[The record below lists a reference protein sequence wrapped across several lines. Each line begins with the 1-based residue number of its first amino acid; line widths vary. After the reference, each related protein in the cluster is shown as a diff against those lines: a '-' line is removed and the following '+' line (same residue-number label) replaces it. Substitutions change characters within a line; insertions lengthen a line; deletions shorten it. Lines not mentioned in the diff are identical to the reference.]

1 MNKRKKRT
9 TEERITIVQQIA
21 EGKIS
26 QEAASRQ
33 AGVGTSTI
41 RRWLQTY
48 KAEGVQGL
56 AESRKNRV
64 YSEETK
70 ASAVKAYLSGEGSL
84 SDLCIKYKIRDDH
97 ILREWIK
104 VYNSGKDFKRM
115 HGGSRMKQG
124 RETTQDERY
133 EIVKSCIDSG
143 LDYGATA
150 EKYNVSYQ
158 QVYTWV
164 KKYKELGKPGL
175 EDRRGQRKKYQAPR
189 NEKEALEARIAQL
202 EAENRLLKMERD
214 LLKKVKEL
222 ERRDAFLK

>member
-1 MNKRKKRT
+1 MSKRKKRT

-41 RRWLQTY
+41 RRWLQRY

-97 ILREWIK
+97 ILRDWIK

-124 RETTQDERY
+124 RETTQEERY
-133 EIVKSCIDSG
+133 EIVMACIDSG

-150 EKYNVSYQ
+150 IRYNVSYQ

-164 KKYKELGKPGL
+164 RKYKELGKPGL
-175 EDRRGQRKKYQAPR
+175 EDRRGQRKKDQAPR
-189 NEKEALEARIAQL
+189 SEKEALEARIAQL
-202 EAENRLLKMERD
+202 EAENRLLRMERD

>member
-1 MNKRKKRT
+1 MSKRKKRT

-41 RRWLQTY
+41 RRWLQRY

-97 ILREWIK
+97 ILRDWIK
-104 VYNSGKDFKRM
+104 VYNSGKDFKRQ

-124 RETTQDERY
+124 RETTQEERY
-133 EIVKSCIDSG
+133 EIVMACIDSG

-150 EKYNVSYQ
+150 IRYNVSYQ

-164 KKYKELGKPGL
+164 RKYKELGKPGL
-175 EDRRGQRKKYQAPR
+175 EDRRGQRKKDQQPR
-189 NEKEALEARIAQL
+189 SEKEALEDRIAQL
-202 EAENRLLKMERD
+202 EAENRLLRMERD

>member
-1 MNKRKKRT
+1 MSKRKKRT

>member
-1 MNKRKKRT
+1 MSKRKKRT

-41 RRWLQTY
+41 RRWLQRY

-124 RETTQDERY
+124 RETTQEERY
-133 EIVKSCIDSG
+133 EIVMACIDSG

-164 KKYKELGKPGL
+164 KKYKALGKPGL

>member
-1 MNKRKKRT
+1 MSKRKKRT

-84 SDLCIKYKIRDDH
+84 SDLCIKYIIRDDH

>member
-1 MNKRKKRT
+1 MRDSEIKKHCHHGGSIFMPKSKKNPVS
-9 TEERITIVQQIA
+9 ER
-21 EGKIS
+21 
-26 QEAASRQ
+26 
-33 AGVGTSTI
+33 
-41 RRWLQTY
+41 
-48 KAEGVQGL
+48 
-56 AESRKNRV
+56 RKNRI
-64 YSEETK
+64 YSIETK
-70 ASAVKAYLSGEGSL
+70 EAAVKSYLAGEGSQR
-84 SDLCIKYKIRDDH
+84 DICRRYEIRDHH
-97 ILREWIK
+97 ILRDWIK

-124 RETTQDERY
+124 RETTQEERY
-133 EIVKSCIDSG
+133 EIVMACIDSG

-150 EKYNVSYQ
+150 IQYNVSYQ

-175 EDRRGQRKKYQAPR
+175 EDRRGQRKKDQAPR
-189 NEKEALEARIAQL
+189 SEKEALEARIAQL

>member
-1 MNKRKKRT
+1 MSKRKKRT

-41 RRWLQTY
+41 RRWLQRY

-97 ILREWIK
+97 ILRDWIK
-104 VYNSGKDFKRM
+104 VYNSGKDFKRQ

-124 RETTQDERY
+124 RETTQEERY
-133 EIVKSCIDSG
+133 EIVMACIDSG

-150 EKYNVSYQ
+150 IRYNVSYQ

-164 KKYKELGKPGL
+164 RKYKELGKPGL
-175 EDRRGQRKKYQAPR
+175 EDRRGQRKKDQAPR
-189 NEKEALEARIAQL
+189 SEKEALEARIAQL
-202 EAENRLLKMERD
+202 EAENRLLRMERD
-214 LLKKVKEL
+214 LLKKVKV
-222 ERRDAFLK
+222 RGDASDK

>member
-1 MNKRKKRT
+1 MSKRKKRT

-41 RRWLQTY
+41 RRWLQRY

-97 ILREWIK
+97 ILRDWIK
-104 VYNSGKDFKRM
+104 VYNSGKDFKRQ

-124 RETTQDERY
+124 RETTQEERY
-133 EIVKSCIDSG
+133 EIVMACIDSG

-150 EKYNVSYQ
+150 IRYNVSYQ

-164 KKYKELGKPGL
+164 RKYKELGKPGL
-175 EDRRGQRKKYQAPR
+175 EDRRGQRKKDQAPR
-189 NEKEALEARIAQL
+189 SEKEALEARIAQL
-202 EAENRLLKMERD
+202 EAENRLLRMERD

>member
-1 MNKRKKRT
+1 MSKRKKRT

-41 RRWLQTY
+41 RRWLQRY

-104 VYNSGKDFKRM
+104 VYNSGKDFKRQ

-124 RETTQDERY
+124 RETTQEERY
-133 EIVKSCIDSG
+133 EIVMACIDSG

-150 EKYNVSYQ
+150 IRYNVSYQ

-164 KKYKELGKPGL
+164 RKYKELGKPGL
-175 EDRRGQRKKYQAPR
+175 EDRRGQRKKDQQPR
-189 NEKEALEARIAQL
+189 SEKEALEDRIAQL
-202 EAENRLLKMERD
+202 EAENRLLRMERD

>member
-1 MNKRKKRT
+1 MSKRKKRT

-41 RRWLQTY
+41 RRWLQRY

-104 VYNSGKDFKRM
+104 VYNSGKDFERQ

-124 RETTQDERY
+124 RETTQEERY
-133 EIVKSCIDSG
+133 EIVMACIDSG

>member
-1 MNKRKKRT
+1 M
-9 TEERITIVQQIA
+9 
-21 EGKIS
+21 
-26 QEAASRQ
+26 
-33 AGVGTSTI
+33 
-41 RRWLQTY
+41 
-48 KAEGVQGL
+48 QGL

-70 ASAVKAYLSGEGSL
+70 ALAVKAYLSGEGSL

-104 VYNSGKDFKRM
+104 VYNSGKDFERQ
-115 HGGSRMKQG
+115 HGGNRMKQG
-124 RETTQDERY
+124 RETTQEERY
-133 EIVKSCIDSG
+133 EIVMACIDSG

>member
-1 MNKRKKRT
+1 MSKRKKRT

-41 RRWLQTY
+41 RRWLQRY

-97 ILREWIK
+97 ILRDWIK
-104 VYNSGKDFKRM
+104 VYNSGKDFKRQ

-164 KKYKELGKPGL
+164 KKYKALGKPGL

>member
-1 MNKRKKRT
+1 
-9 TEERITIVQQIA
+9 
-21 EGKIS
+21 
-26 QEAASRQ
+26 
-33 AGVGTSTI
+33 
-41 RRWLQTY
+41 
-48 KAEGVQGL
+48 
-56 AESRKNRV
+56 
-64 YSEETK
+64 
-70 ASAVKAYLSGEGSL
+70 
-84 SDLCIKYKIRDDH
+84 
-97 ILREWIK
+97 
-104 VYNSGKDFKRM
+104 
-115 HGGSRMKQG
+115 MKQG

-189 NEKEALEARIAQL
+189 NEKEALETRIAQL

>member
-1 MNKRKKRT
+1 MSKRKKRT

-41 RRWLQTY
+41 RRWLQRY

-164 KKYKELGKPGL
+164 KKYKAPGL

>member
-1 MNKRKKRT
+1 MSKRKKRT

-41 RRWLQTY
+41 RRWLQRY

-97 ILREWIK
+97 ILRDWIK
-104 VYNSGKDFKRM
+104 VYNSGKDFKRQ

-124 RETTQDERY
+124 RETTQEERY
-133 EIVKSCIDSG
+133 EIVMACIDSG

>member
-1 MNKRKKRT
+1 MSKRKKRT

-41 RRWLQTY
+41 RRWLQRY

-124 RETTQDERY
+124 RDTTQEERY
-133 EIVKSCIDSG
+133 EIVMACIDSG

-164 KKYKELGKPGL
+164 KKYKELGKLGL
-175 EDRRGQRKKYQAPR
+175 EDRRGQRKKDQKPR
-189 NEKEALEARIAQL
+189 SEKEALEERIAQL

-214 LLKKVKEL
+214 LLKKLEEI

>member
-1 MNKRKKRT
+1 MSKRKKRT

-41 RRWLQTY
+41 RRWLQRY

-84 SDLCIKYKIRDDH
+84 SDLCIKYKIRDTH
-97 ILREWIK
+97 ILRDWIK

-124 RETTQDERY
+124 RDTTQEERY
-133 EIVKSCIDSG
+133 EIVMACIDSG

-164 KKYKELGKPGL
+164 KKYKELGKLGL
-175 EDRRGQRKKYQAPR
+175 EDRRGQRKKDQKPR
-189 NEKEALEARIAQL
+189 SEKEALEERIAQL

-214 LLKKVKEL
+214 LLKKLEEI

>member
-1 MNKRKKRT
+1 MPRKKKGT
-9 TEERITIVQQIA
+9 AEERVELIQQIID
-21 EGKIS
+21 GRIS
-26 QEAASRQ
+26 RETASQ
-33 AGVGTSTI
+33 IAMVDESTI
-41 RRWLQTY
+41 REWVRTY
-48 KAEGVQGL
+48 KAEGALGL
-56 AESRKNRV
+56 TDSKKNRV

-70 ASAVKAYLSGEGSL
+70 MAAVEAYYSGEGSQRDIC
-84 SDLCIKYKIRDDH
+84 SRFGIRNKS
-97 ILREWIK
+97 ILQQWIK

-124 RETTQDERY
+124 RETTQEERY
-133 EIVKSCIDSG
+133 EIVMACIDSG
-143 LDYGATA
+143 LDYGAIA
-150 EKYNVSYQ
+150 IQYNVSYQ

-175 EDRRGQRKKYQAPR
+175 EDRRGQRKKDQAPR
-189 NEKEALEARIAQL
+189 SEKEALEARIAQL

>member
-1 MNKRKKRT
+1 MPKSKKNPVS
-9 TEERITIVQQIA
+9 ER
-21 EGKIS
+21 
-26 QEAASRQ
+26 
-33 AGVGTSTI
+33 
-41 RRWLQTY
+41 
-48 KAEGVQGL
+48 
-56 AESRKNRV
+56 RKNRI
-64 YSEETK
+64 YSIETK
-70 ASAVKAYLSGEGSL
+70 EAAVKSYLAGEGSQR
-84 SDLCIKYKIRDDH
+84 DICRRYEIRDHH
-97 ILREWIK
+97 ILRDWIK

-124 RETTQDERY
+124 RETTQEERY
-133 EIVKSCIDSG
+133 EIVMACIDSG

-150 EKYNVSYQ
+150 IQYNVSYQ

-175 EDRRGQRKKYQAPR
+175 EDRRGQRKKDQAPR
-189 NEKEALEARIAQL
+189 SEKEALEARIAQL

>member
-1 MNKRKKRT
+1 MSKRKKRT

-41 RRWLQTY
+41 RRWLQRY

-115 HGGSRMKQG
+115 YGGSRMKQG

-133 EIVKSCIDSG
+133 EIVMACIDSG

-164 KKYKELGKPGL
+164 KKYKALGKPGL

>member
-1 MNKRKKRT
+1 MSKRKKRT

-41 RRWLQTY
+41 RRWLQRY
-48 KAEGVQGL
+48 KAEDVQGL
-56 AESRKNRV
+56 AERKKNRV

-124 RETTQDERY
+124 RETTQEERY
-133 EIVKSCIDSG
+133 EIVMACIDSG